1 MSSLLVRQTIESL
14 LTFLEPLLGFAN
26 CHMVDF
32 YTQNSYRNFIPL
44 DIQKEIEQIGE
55 ENTIIRIFQNEF
67 DSTPHLKQFVE
78 NSTKFTLKNCQVCLN
93 LDSFTEKLQ
102 SWGCDTL
109 DKFKLEIFMNAK
121 KSHEVEILSAVAA
134 ALFRASEASHVV
146 DLGDGKG
153 YLSSML
159 ALQHHIPV
167 VGIDASNTNTCGAIK
182 RATKLSKVWN
192 GIPMAPHK
200 SLPKKSENF
209 SSPNVELYKQVTQ
222 FVDEKFDLLGLVKD
236 IFPNVSHLGLVG
248 LHTCGDLA
256 ANSLKI
262 FSKNEAIKS
271 VCNVGCCYHLLN
283 EECEESGFPLSQSL
297 RDRKFV
303 LGRSARMIANQ
314 SVERVLQEGELPNI
328 TIFYRAILQVILE
341 TFCTELPTKHVGK
354 FRKLPVHFKEYV
366 RLALK
371 RIEVTINVTDNE
383 IESIFSHYESRLNE
397 LNIFYLLRCKL
408 SPVIESLIL
417 LDRLLFLQ
425 EQGIEHCFLVQFFDP
440 VVSPRCYGIVAIK
453 NAL

>member
-1 MSSLLVRQTIESL
+1 MSSVHIRQTIDSL
-14 LTFLEPLLGFAN
+14 LAFLEPLLGFAN

-32 YTQNSYRNFIPL
+32 YTQNSYKKFVSPE
-44 DIQKEIEQIGE
+44 IQNEIEQIGY
-55 ENTIIRIFQNEF
+55 ENTIKRIFLNEF
-67 DSTPHLKQFVE
+67 DATPHLKQFVE
-78 NSTKFTLKNCQVCLN
+78 DSSKFTLKNCHVCLN
-93 LDSFTEKLQ
+93 LDSFTQKLQ

-109 DKFKLEIFMNAK
+109 DTFKLEIFMNAK

-134 ALFRASEASHVV
+134 ALFRVSQASHVV

-159 ALQHHIPV
+159 ALQHQIPV

-192 GIPMAPHK
+192 GIPKAPHK
-200 SLPKKSENF
+200 SLPKKTENF
-209 SSPNVELYKQVTQ
+209 ASPHVELYKQVTR
-222 FVDEKFDLLGLVKD
+222 FVDERFDLLGLVRD
-236 IFPNVSHLGLVG
+236 VFPNVSHLGLVG

-256 ANSLKI
+256 ASSLKI
-262 FSKNEAIKS
+262 FSRNEAVKS
-271 VCNVGCCYHLLN
+271 VCNVGCCYHLLD
-283 EECEESGFPLSQSL
+283 ESGFPLSRFL
-297 RDRKFV
+297 TDRGFV

-328 TIFYRAILQVILE
+328 TIFYRAILQVLLE
-341 TFCTELPTKHVGK
+341 EFCTDLPTKHVGK
-354 FRKLPVHFKEYV
+354 FRKVPVNFLDYV

-371 RIEVTINVTDNE
+371 RIDVTLDLTDNE
-383 IESIFSHYESRLNE
+383 VGAIFSRYEKRLNE
-397 LNIFYLLRCKL
+397 LNVFYLLRCKL
-408 SPVIESLIL
+408 SPVVESLIL

-425 EQGIEHCFLVQFFDP
+425 EQGFENSFLVQFFDP
-440 VVSPRCYGIVAIK
+440 VVSPRCYGIVAVK